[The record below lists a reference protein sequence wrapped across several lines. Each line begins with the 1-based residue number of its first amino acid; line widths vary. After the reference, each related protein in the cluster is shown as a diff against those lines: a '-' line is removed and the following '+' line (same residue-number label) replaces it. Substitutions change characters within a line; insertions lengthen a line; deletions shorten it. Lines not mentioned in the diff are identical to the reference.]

1 MPRSAPTQT
10 AAELAAENASLRAQ
24 LQEHEEVAFY
34 CWARL
39 VDYDGY
45 YNPQTRKGDVEGLA
59 RIIDDVLETLKT
71 GKTPMQRL
79 EESDE
84 PIL

>member
-10 AAELAAENASLRAQ
+10 AAELAAENAALRAQ
-24 LQEHEEVAFY
+24 LKEQEEVAFY

-59 RIIDDVLETLKT
+59 RITLYKI
-71 GKTPMQRL
+71 GALIAIYHINRRFR
-79 EESDE
+79 EIHSH
-84 PIL
+84 